1 MKQNQ
6 TKPNQTTMD
15 REQEEMRFLG
25 LFGIYAESYKI
36 IIAWRK
42 IFSQISLALILPL
55 SFMFLAH
62 MEVYALLFSK
72 IRHDEYQLR
81 GTLDGTQKHDKL
93 SDLISSEMTILWL
106 FRLAYFTCFL
116 IFFLLSTIAVVY
128 TIASIYTTR
137 PMTFKKMSVRA
148 LVCEADRK
156 GLSSKGPGLGL
167 GVGRRRGWSPVMV
180 GLVKEK
186 GAELEGD
193 WVMSVVPKV
202 WKRLMVTFLC
212 CFFTLFLYNVV
223 AALLFILWAFTV
235 RDTDAAARVL
245 IIMVRLYAIG
255 FFYLTIVWQIASVVS
270 VLEDSYG
277 FKAMIKSKNLIKGKM
292 WITIVIF
299 FKLNFAMVAI
309 EILFEKLVVHGGESV
324 SVAGR
329 VGFGI
334 LCLFLL
340 LTLFLFGLV
349 IETVIYFVCKSYHHE
364 NIDKSTLSDHL
375 EVYLGEDVPL
385 TAKDVQLEQAHV

>member
-1 MKQNQ
+1 
-6 TKPNQTTMD
+6 MD

-25 LFGIYAESYKI
+25 LFGIYAEYSAK
-36 IIAWRK
+36 
-42 IFSQISLALILPL
+42 SSLALILPL

-137 PMTFKKMSVRA
+137 PMTFKK
-148 LVCEADRK
+148 
-156 GLSSKGPGLGL
+156 
-167 GVGRRRGWSPVMV
+167 
-180 GLVKEK
+180 
-186 GAELEGD
+186 
-193 WVMSVVPKV
+193 VMSVVPKV

-223 AALLFILWAFTV
+223 AVLLYILWAFTV

-309 EILFEKLVVHGGESV
+309 EILFEKLV
-324 SVAGR
+324 
-329 VGFGI
+329 
-334 LCLFLL
+334 
-340 LTLFLFGLV
+340 
-349 IETVIYFVCKSYHHE
+349 TVIYFVCKSYHHE